1 MTGSYRNER
10 EEARARLKASVDALA
25 ERTSLQVQMQKEP
38 LKMLGGA
45 SAVGA
50 LLGVVAGRQLRR
62 SKKIYVD
69 ATSPEKHQKA
79 LIKAQKKHQGGGG
92 VGGALVATLGTL
104 AFKVL
109 RDRVLQPKLEEMAN
123 TMLER
128 SGQPASSGG
137 QGQGGQTRPAQ
148 SQPTQARPTPSR
160 SILARPAQPQTTQA
174 QTTRTQAARPQA
186 AQDRGAG
193 DASVPDW
200 VGTPVRGGKAHMQ
213 PVIPARPPGGDD
225 PSQEARTGGAASFL
239 KRDNNEPV
247 DATQAGGPPEPAGVT
262 GGQTLGVTA
271 RDLPKPEEPVEAKA
285 QGSPIAPQE
294 KVNPNI
300 S

>member
-1 MTGSYRNER
+1 MTGSYRDER
-10 EEARARLKASVDALA
+10 EEARARLRASVDALA
-25 ERTSLQVQMQKEP
+25 ERTNLQVQMQKEP

-50 LLGVVAGRQLRR
+50 LIGVVAGRQLRR

-79 LIKAQKKHQGGGG
+79 LINAQKKHQGGGG

-128 SGQPASSGG
+128 AGQPPSSGG
-137 QGQGGQTRPAQ
+137 QPQAARPQTVRA
-148 SQPTQARPTPSR
+148 QPTQGQPAQGQTTRAQTARPR
-160 SILARPAQPQTTQA
+160 SVLARPAQTG
-174 QTTRTQAARPQA
+174 A
-186 AQDRGAG
+186 AQDRP
-193 DASVPDW
+193 VPEW
-200 VGTPVRGGKAHMQ
+200 AGTPVKGGRAHMQ

-225 PSQEARTGGAASFL
+225 PSQQARTGGVAGFL
-239 KRDNNEPV
+239 KRENTEAADV
-247 DATQAGGPPEPAGVT
+247 SQAGGPPEPAGVT
-262 GGQTLGVTA
+262 GPQTLGVTA
-271 RDLPKPEEPVEAKA
+271 SDLPKPQGPVEAKA